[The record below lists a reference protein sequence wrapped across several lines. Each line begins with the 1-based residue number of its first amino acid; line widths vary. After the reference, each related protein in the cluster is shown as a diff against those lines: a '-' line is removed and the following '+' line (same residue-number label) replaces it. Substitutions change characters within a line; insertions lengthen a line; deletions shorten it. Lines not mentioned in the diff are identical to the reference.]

1 MAVAEDQL
9 VELLLIDRPHL
20 LKPSPEVFLEH
31 LEDVLAP
38 AVALL
43 GLEPLQQLVEHG
55 LEVVDADGRGGRVF
69 VLANLRE

>member
-20 LKPSPEVFLEH
+20 LKPSPEVLLEH

-38 AVALL
+38 IVTLL
-43 GLEPLQQLVEHG
+43 DLEALQQLVQH
-55 LEVVDADGRGGRVF
+55 LLQVVDADD
-69 VLANLRE
+69 